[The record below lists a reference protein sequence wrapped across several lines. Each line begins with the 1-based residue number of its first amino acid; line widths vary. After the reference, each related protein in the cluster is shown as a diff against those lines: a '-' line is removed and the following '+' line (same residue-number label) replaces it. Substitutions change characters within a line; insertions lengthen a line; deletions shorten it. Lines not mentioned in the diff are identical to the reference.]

1 MDKPEIQQQ
10 LTEIEKQIANLEGM
24 GGVLSAEQLQAAL
37 APLRQKKAELE
48 SQLAGAAYSA
58 TVSGSGAVA
67 QGMGATAVGERGV
80 NVGGSVG
87 GSIITGDSNTIIIYG
102 VPSAE
107 EAAALPP
114 ELVPLRKLLGQYF
127 SLSELHTLAFD
138 LGISHDDLPGS
149 TRPQFAESLILH
161 CYRQNR
167 LEALLQLCRTQR
179 SFVTW
184 PRVSQSSR

>member
-1 MDKPEIQQQ
+1 MDKSEIQQQ
-10 LTEIEKQIANLEGM
+10 LTEIKKQIANLEGM
-24 GGVLSAEQLQAAL
+24 GGVLSADQLQAAL

-48 SQLAGAAYSA
+48 SQLAGATYSA
-58 TVSGSGAVA
+58 AVSGSGAIA
-67 QGMGATAVGERGV
+67 QGVGNTAVGERGV
-80 NVGGSVG
+80 NVDGNVG
-87 GSIITGDSNTIIIYG
+87 GPIITGDSNTITIYG
-102 VPSAE
+102 VPSAGE
-107 EAAALPP
+107 VVVLPP

-167 LEALLQLCRTQR
+167 LEALLQLCRAQR
-179 SFVTW
+179 PFVTW
-184 PRVSQSSR
+184 PRVSQ

>member
-1 MDKPEIQQQ
+1 MGKPEIQEQ

-24 GGVLSAEQLQAAL
+24 GGVLSAEQIQAAL

-48 SQLAGAAYSA
+48 SSLTGATYSA
-58 TVSGSGAVA
+58 AVSGSVAVA
-67 QGMGATAVGERGV
+67 QGEGATAVGERGV
-80 NVGGSVG
+80 NVGGNVG

-102 VPSAE
+102 VPSAG
-107 EAAALPP
+107 EAAVLPP

-138 LGISHDDLPGS
+138 LGIAHDDLPGS
-149 TRPQFAESLILH
+149 TRSQFAESLILH

-167 LEALLQLCRTQR
+167 LEELVTLCREQR
-179 SFVTW
+179 PFVTW
-184 PRVSQSSR
+184 PRVSQSR

>member
-24 GGVLSAEQLQAAL
+24 GSVLSAEQLQAAL

-48 SQLAGAAYSA
+48 SQLTGATYSA
-58 TVSGSGAVA
+58 TVSGSGAIA
-67 QGMGATAVGERGV
+67 QGVGNTAVGERGV
-80 NVGGSVG
+80 NVSSSVVG
-87 GSIITGDSNTIIIYG
+87 PIITGDGNTTTIVYG
-102 VPSAE
+102 VSAVGDV
-107 EAAALPP
+107 AALPP
-114 ELVPLRKLLGQYF
+114 ELTPLRQLLGQYF
-127 SLSELHTLAFD
+127 SLSELHTLALD

-167 LEALLQLCRTQR
+167 LEALLQLCRAQR
-179 SFVTW
+179 DFVAW
-184 PRVSQSSR
+184 PRVSQSR

>member
-10 LTEIEKQIANLEGM
+10 LAEIEKQIANLEGM
-24 GGVLSAEQLQAAL
+24 GGVLSAEQIQAAL

-48 SQLAGAAYSA
+48 SQLDGSIYSA
-58 TVSGSGAVA
+58 AVASSGAVA
-67 QGMGATAVGERGV
+67 QGEGATAVGERGV

-138 LGISHDDLPGS
+138 LGISHDDLPGG

-167 LEALLQLCRTQR
+167 LEALLQLCRAQR
-179 SFVTW
+179 PFVTW
-184 PRVSQSSR
+184 PRISQSR